1 MGHGFG
7 KAGRMLVTLGGLA
20 LFLLGI
26 QRIVSAMHALAGAR
40 ARQAMEN
47 ATRSPWRALA
57 TGTAIAAASQSGTAT
72 SIAAVGLVTSGIMAV
87 REGIALS
94 LGAQI
99 GATLAIQ
106 LAAFRIS
113 AYALPMLGIGFVLA
127 RWPRTRIAGDL
138 LLGAGLLFFG
148 LALVVDSMAGLRQSE
163 AVVMTMAT
171 VERSPLAVAAI
182 GFVLGSFLTSSNAVT
197 ALALGLF
204 AAGGIGLPAAV
215 TLVAAGNAGGTVITI
230 VAARD
235 LDIDA
240 MRVAV
245 THTVVK
251 LAAAFLVALGAEPFA
266 AFVHALGSDPARQ
279 VANAHTVFNVGV
291 ALPGTLLAGLLTRL
305 AIRAMPAPEVESGP
319 RYLDEAA
326 LGHGS
331 WELALARRETV
342 RVSDEVLAMSE
353 LAARHMRMGSWE
365 AIAIAAHE
373 SKMDQLTRAVVRYLA
388 DLRRLHGADPTSEL
402 LLSLVTEVET
412 VGRLIRRLETRE
424 GKLRDAGI
432 EFSRAGRTELALA
445 CDRLVARM
453 RNVFTSLAVADTRLA
468 SQVVAGRPAY
478 ERLIGDLRLA
488 HLARLEARL
497 PATRL
502 SNTHHLEV
510 LSLLRQIDACLTRI
524 AGYLLA
530 EAETAAIADRVAR
543 EQG

>member
-1 MGHGFG
+1 MARWGHAFDRG
-7 KAGRMLVTLGGLA
+7 AVVLVTLGGLA

-26 QRIVSAMHALAGAR
+26 QRIVTAMHALAGAR

-57 TGTAIAAASQSGTAT
+57 TGTAVAAASQSGTAT

-113 AYALPMLGIGFVLA
+113 AYALPMLGIGFLLV

-138 LLGAGLLFFG
+138 LMGAGLLFFG

-163 AVVMTMAT
+163 TVVMMMAT

-204 AAGGIGLPAAV
+204 ASGIVGLPAAV
-215 TLVAAGNAGGTVITI
+215 TLVASGNAGGTVITI

-235 LDIDA
+235 LDVDA

-245 THTVVK
+245 MHTLVK
-251 LAAAFLVALGAEPFA
+251 LVGAFAVALAAEPFA
-266 AFVHALGSDPARQ
+266 AAVQALGGDSARQ
-279 VANAHTVFNVGV
+279 VANAHTVFNIGM
-291 ALPGTLLAGLLTRL
+291 ALPGTLLAGFIAGWATRL
-305 AIRAMPAPEVESGP
+305 MPTPEVESGP

-326 LGHGS
+326 LDHGA
-331 WELALARRETV
+331 WALALARRETV
-342 RVSDEVLAMSE
+342 RVSDEVLAMGE
-353 LAARHMRMGSWE
+353 LAARHMRIGTWE

-373 SKMDQLTRAVVRYLA
+373 AKMDQLTRAVVRYLA

-402 LLSLVTEVET
+402 LLSLVTEIET

-424 GKLRDAGI
+424 GKLREACV
-432 EFSRAGRTELALA
+432 EFSRAGRRELAQA
-445 CDRLVARM
+445 CDRLVDRM
-453 RNVFTSLAVADTRLA
+453 RNTFTAVAISDTRLA
-468 SQVVAGRPAY
+468 EQVVAGRPGY
-478 ERLIGDLRLA
+478 EHLIGALRLA

-497 PATRL
+497 PATRV

-510 LSLLRQIDACLTRI
+510 LSLLRQVDACLTRI
-524 AGYLLA
+524 AGYLLT
-530 EAETAAIADRVAR
+530 EAGAATGAVER
-543 EQG
+543 